1 MQIKKNKLKEKFQ
14 KYESYISFSILY
26 LITGFIIKWYNNCK
40 NFFIPILFWP
50 YMIIDYLLKLL
61 ESDVPTKYC
70 YSFLKYS

>member
-1 MQIKKNKLKEKFQ
+1 MQIKKNKLKEKFK
-14 KYESYISFSILY
+14 KYESYISLFILY

-50 YMIIDYLLKLL
+50 YMIIDYSLKRL

-70 YSFLKYS
+70 Y